1 MKNLVIVSVLLA
13 LVALILGV
21 IAHLVGHLVV
31 GMSAAAWNGL
41 AQTLLLFAVAFGV
54 WEFLNKKS

>member
-21 IAHLVGHLVV
+21 ITKLVGHLVV
-31 GMSAAAWNGL
+31 IYAAAWNGL